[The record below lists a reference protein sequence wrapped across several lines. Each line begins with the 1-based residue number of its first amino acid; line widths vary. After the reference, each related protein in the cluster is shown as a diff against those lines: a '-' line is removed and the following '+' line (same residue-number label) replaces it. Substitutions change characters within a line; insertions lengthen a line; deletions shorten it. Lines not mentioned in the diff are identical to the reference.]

1 MTRPARSG
9 GVLLPVALALFAVGV
24 VAVVAVFALFAAG
37 RRDLPLWLNVAC
49 LLAPAG
55 LALGLLGAVLRA
67 RR

>member
-1 MTRPARSG
+1 MSRSPRT

-37 RRDLPLWLNVAC
+37 RRDLPLWLNAAC

-55 LALGLLGAVLRA
+55 LALALVAAVLRA